1 LQVNT
6 EYNSSAKTLAEN
18 ALAELADGTGG
29 VYFHNSNDLNA
40 GLRQLTE
47 ALQCIYVLELPLD
60 GVKRNGSFHR
70 LEVKVDRRNVRL
82 QSRRGYFLPKPEKEK
97 K

>member
-1 LQVNT
+1 
-6 EYNSSAKTLAEN
+6 
-18 ALAELADGTGG
+18 
-29 VYFHNSNDLNA
+29 
-40 GLRQLTE
+40 
-47 ALQCIYVLELPLD
+47 LPLD